1 MKIKTS
7 ELVGAQLDWAVAK
20 AAGLN
25 ARYSDNCGG
34 LSIAEPYSPEDRVV
48 WAPSTDWSQGGP
60 LIESCMVVCDYG
72 RPLAASEK
80 PIWFAQVWKPYGGM
94 AGNTPLIAAMR
105 AIVAAKL
112 GDEIEVPEELQP

>member
-7 ELVGAQLDWAVAK
+7 ELIGAQLDWVVAK
-20 AAGLN
+20 AVGVKVKIIYGPIDG
-25 ARYSDNCGG
+25 RPC
-34 LSIAEPYSPEDRVV
+34 PYDENYDGFS
-48 WAPSTDWSQGGP
+48 PSTDWSQGGP

-80 PIWFAQVWKPYGGM
+80 PLWFAQVWKPYGGM
-94 AGNTPLIAAMR
+94 TGNTPLVAAMR

-112 GDEIEVPEELQP
+112 GEEIEVPEELV